1 MLIHLNQF
9 LHLLQW
15 DSVEYV
21 IGIVLPGMQSLVG
34 ANEQQQASMIL
45 LLPLLEVGLI
55 GFHCCIAVLCVNSE
69 GFLAEVF
76 HPWVRWEGPG
86 SGVENLSGGG
96 GAGKT
101 DPK

>member
-1 MLIHLNQF
+1 MESSMAEFGILN
-9 LHLLQW
+9 
-15 DSVEYV
+15 S
-21 IGIVLPGMQSLVG
+21 
-34 ANEQQQASMIL
+34 
-45 LLPLLEVGLI
+45 
-55 GFHCCIAVLCVNSE
+55 CIAVLCVHSE

-86 SGVENLSGGG
+86 SGVENSSGGG